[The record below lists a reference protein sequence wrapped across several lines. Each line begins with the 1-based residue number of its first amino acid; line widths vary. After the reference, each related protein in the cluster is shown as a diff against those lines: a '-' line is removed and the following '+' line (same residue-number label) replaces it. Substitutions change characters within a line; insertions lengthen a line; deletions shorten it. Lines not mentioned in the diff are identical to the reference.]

1 MCPRRTL
8 IDESSRQPKV
18 SFGYRFAILT
28 AGLFL
33 LVITSPIH
41 AGESHHFAATHGLRA
56 SFYVIGGQYTIYV
69 YAKRPVLGSYAPES
83 RECIFGGN
91 LQRIWPTHDDM
102 SLGSGIVISTIVP
115 HKIGPKSLTL
125 PTGLYALYVPALT
138 KCDWKFFLVSTNEN
152 LAGVAPVM
160 MLKRAS
166 ATSSMDPAAS
176 ASLTEPVRFYAQFRT
191 DHDKTANVSGEAQFI
206 HDGKVVSSLPLSS
219 GTDENGASFV
229 AVDVTW
235 KPETAQYLG
244 VSTVKFIVT
253 IGPTECTATGDFT
266 LTR

>member
-1 MCPRRTL
+1 MKLGRL
-8 IDESSRQPKV
+8 
-18 SFGYRFAILT
+18 AILT

-41 AGESHHFAATHGLRA
+41 AGESHYFAATHGLRA

-69 YAKRPVLGSYAPES
+69 YAKRPVVGSYAPES

-91 LQRIWPTHDDM
+91 FQRIWPTHDDM
-102 SLGSGIVISTIVP
+102 SLGSGIVVSTIVP
-115 HKIGPKSLTL
+115 HRIGPKPLTL
-125 PTGLYALYVPALT
+125 AAGLYALYVPALT
-138 KCDWKFFLVSTNEN
+138 TCDWKFSIISTSEN
-152 LAGVAPVM
+152 SSGVAPVT
-160 MLKRAS
+160 MLKRVSAS
-166 ATSSMDPAAS
+166 NEIARIEVLGDAVRYNPMDPAAS
-176 ASLTEPVRFYAQFRT
+176 ASITEPVRFYAQFRT
-191 DHDKTANVSGEAQFI
+191 DHDKAENVSGEVQFI
-206 HDGKVVSSLPLSS
+206 HDGRMVSSLPLSS

-244 VSTVKFIVT
+244 ASTVKFIVR
-253 IGPTECTATGDFT
+253 IGPTEYTTTGEFT